1 MKIEI
6 TQQQLDKINTS
17 LCCNLKSDDKI
28 SYNTF
33 KLYDISLPS
42 ILTDD
47 VYYNIKDYFDK
58 YNIKNDIYFIAK

>member
-17 LCCNLKSDDKI
+17 LYRNLKSGDKI

-42 ILTDD
+42 ILTDG

-58 YNIKNDIYFIAK
+58 YNIKNDICFIVK